1 MSRTEAGRSHPRSEP
16 KFVKPM
22 ECTPVAELPDDPS
35 KWSYEV
41 KLDGY
46 RCCAVVRGG
55 RSFLYSRYGNS
66 WPERFPQIHAALAA
80 LRDPMALDGE
90 ICAID
95 RHGHPSFQELQNW
108 QSTKLPIVFYAFD
121 VLHFAGRDL
130 RRLSLEERREILAG
144 IADRFTG
151 PLLLSKPLD
160 ANLSQISRELQR
172 LGLEGLVAKRRGS
185 LYEAGV
191 RSKSWVKR
199 RFNDTA
205 EFVIGGYI
213 PGEGPFARLLV
224 GEWDGDRLVY
234 VMKLK
239 NGFTRYTKEV
249 VFEAIRGLRIKKC
262 PFVKIP
268 ADEGVEDAIWV
279 RPVRRVEVE
288 FVERTGSGKLRHAAF
303 RRMVDE

>member
-1 MSRTEAGRSHPRSEP
+1 
-16 KFVKPM
+16 M

-35 KWSYEV
+35 KWTYEV

-55 RSFLYSRYGNS
+55 RGFLYSRYGNS
-66 WPERFPQIHAALAA
+66 WPERFPQIHAALAE
-80 LRDPMALDGE
+80 LRDSVALDGE

-95 RHGHPSFQELQNW
+95 RNGHPNFQELQNW

-121 VLHFAGRDL
+121 ITHFAGRDL
-130 RRLSLEERREILAG
+130 RPLPLEDRREILARV
-144 IADRFTG
+144 AERFTT
-151 PLLLSKPLD
+151 PLLLSQPLE
-160 ANLSQISRELQR
+160 ANLGRVTRELKK

-185 LYEAGV
+185 RYESGI
-191 RSKSWVKR
+191 RSASWLKR
-199 RFNDTA
+199 RFNETA

-234 VMKLK
+234 VKKLK
-239 NGFTRYTKEV
+239 NGFTPYTKEI
-249 VFEAIRGLRIKKC
+249 VFEAIHGLRVRKC
-262 PFVKIP
+262 PFAKIP
-268 ADEGVEDAIWV
+268 PDEGVEDAIWV
-279 RPVRRVEVE
+279 RPVRHVEVE

-303 RRMVDE
+303 RRVVEEGRTPPSARR